1 MESLAG
7 TEIADREDDRRRT
20 HLGGWRLRREDILHL
35 AADHELDQ
43 IVRRRARRG
52 HSGDVLAVLED
63 RDAVGD
69 GEDLFQTVGDED
81 DRRAVVAQATESR
94 EEKLHLTAVEG
105 RGRLIQDEQPGPS
118 HESLGNLDQL
128 LIGEGKFARE
138 RFWID
143 DDAEISE
150 CRGGAGGDL
159 RVVDPT
165 IRGRQP
171 AEVDIFGDGQMRAEA
186 KFLMDGGDSALFGG
200 PWRQVIDDGAIERDL
215 AAVWLQHSSHEVD
228 QRALAGA
235 VLADEAVD
243 LRPADLELDVSQHD
257 VAGKRLRQP
266 NRRQHRSAARVIEMA
281 GAWLFAC

>member
-81 DRRAVVAQATESR
+81 DRRAVVAQATEGR

-105 RGRLIQDEQPGPS
+105 RGRLIHDEQRGPS

-128 LIGEGKFARE
+128 LIGEGKLARD
-138 RFWID
+138 RFRID
-143 DDAEISE
+143 GDAEISE

-165 IRGRQP
+165 IRGRQTP
-171 AEVDIFGDGQMRAEA
+171 KVYIFGDGQMRAEA
-186 KFLMDGGDSALFGG
+186 QLLMDGGGSALFGS

-215 AAVWLQHSSHEVD
+215 TGVWLQHSGHKID
-228 QRALAGA
+228 QRALARA

-243 LRPADLELDVSQHD
+243 LRRANLELDVSQHD

-266 NRRQHRSAARVIEMA
+266 NRRQHRPTTGVIGVA